1 MKSILTTIFLPLL
14 ALIASAYISVSI
26 PGLSIPFTAQSLVV
40 FVVAGLLAP
49 SHFMI
54 VIVSYL
60 VLGAVGAPV
69 FAEGSSGFAKIMGNS
84 GGFLYGFLFSGLFI
98 SFLVKKGAEVQ
109 FPRLLGVMLAATIVL
124 FVFGVFHLAFRLD
137 MEKALQFGL
146 YPYWKMALV
155 KAFLATIAVF
165 LVKRRFR
172 PRNSRP

>member
-1 MKSILTTIFLPLL
+1 M
-14 ALIASAYISVSI
+14 
-26 PGLSIPFTAQSLVV
+26 
-40 FVVAGLLAP
+40 VAGLLAP

>member
-1 MKSILTTIFLPLL
+1 MKSILTSILFPLL
-14 ALIASAYISVSI
+14 TLIASAYISVSI

-49 SHFMI
+49 RHFII

-60 VLGAVGAPV
+60 ALGAVGAPV
-69 FAEGSSGFAKIMGNS
+69 FAEGSSGFAKILGNS

-98 SFLVKKGAEVQ
+98 SILTKKQAETQ
-109 FPRLLGVMLAATIVL
+109 FSRLLLVMLAATIVL
-124 FVFGVFHLAFRLD
+124 FVFGVLHLAFRLD

-155 KAFLATIAVF
+155 KAFLAAIAVF
-165 LVKRRFR
+165 LVKRRLR
-172 PRNSRP
+172 TYK